1 MADAQEPA
9 LPAAVLEFVNRR
21 ATEQFE
27 EWKANATEAQK
38 AKGLEDMRKY
48 MEEPAF

>member
-27 EWKANATEAQK
+27 EWKTTATDDQK
-38 AKGLEDMRKY
+38 AKGIERLRKY
-48 MEEPAF
+48 QEEPEY